1 MRSNVPLITL
11 HYLGLI
17 LCIIFQFVHCILWK
31 TLPQSK
37 WLYHLFMPTF
47 ETLKLGG
54 NVYALSARPSCQ
66 LLGILQRS
74 VSSTPTGAFPGVST
88 SSVIRRNYA
97 YTKLTHYRS
106 SMRTCYSTHWEV
118 NSWIKIP
125 QSFVIHKCVG
135 LVPIGRVCKLKFR
148 WTLWGLIYFQSTSG

>member
-1 MRSNVPLITL
+1 M
-11 HYLGLI
+11 
-17 LCIIFQFVHCILWK
+17 IISFIHAHIWDSV
-31 TLPQSK
+31 
-37 WLYHLFMPTF
+37 
-47 ETLKLGG
+47 KLGG

-88 SSVIRRNYA
+88 SLSLTVSSLGLSTCTFNFSSVIRRNYA

-106 SMRTCYSTHWEV
+106 SMRTCYSRHWEV